1 THLSNTMCSGTCT
14 AFTQSPKETTRTSI
28 WRISLRASRF
38 HTRRSST
45 RPTCD
50 SSTNSA
56 LDRRRRGIGGRS
68 SHPRWWVSTRT
79 TPCRSLAQ
87 ARPPVLCAADCS
99 QRSVEQQ
106 RRCSALF
113 ENAPVLVRLDHV
125 ARRIINARR
134 SAPFQRQGSREA
146 HICQSFH
153 GAARE

>member
-1 THLSNTMCSGTCT
+1 
-14 AFTQSPKETTRTSI
+14 FTQSPKETTRTSI

-56 LDRRRRGIGGRS
+56 LDRQRRGIGGGSR
-68 SHPRWWVSTRT
+68 HPRWWGRRNT
-79 TPCRSLAQ
+79 TPRRSLAQ

-106 RRCSALF
+106 RRCSPLLEIAL
-113 ENAPVLVRLDHV
+113 VLVRFDHV
-125 ARRIINARR
+125 ASVIVNANN
-134 SAPFQRQGSREA
+134 STM
-146 HICQSFH
+146 
-153 GAARE
+153 